1 MICKELNKEFSSK
14 SEMFEALKANKELI
28 IKEKKSQIFKSCDKG
43 QGIAVKGVKID
54 SLKGVQMSDDSYY
67 IAVNTTN
74 ILDSH
79 GDLHVKG
86 IWNKSVKDQQGK
98 NYLVTDHKM
107 ELSNVVAKKENIEMF
122 VSDIN
127 YSSIGKGYEGST
139 QALIYKVNKSDII
152 NPLAKEWLESKS
164 DIEASVR
171 MQYVNVEL
179 ALNSDAKADKEEKA
193 TYDKYINDI
202 ANKSDF
208 EEGIEYFWVVK
219 EAKNVGESSLVLAGS
234 NGATGVINEAADS
247 TSSIDIKT
255 QPSSDIEQ
263 QKVNKISIFN

>member
-1 MICKELNKEFSSK
+1 MICKELNTEFASK

-43 QGIAVKGVKID
+43 SAIAVKGVKID
-54 SLKGVQMSDDSYY
+54 SIKGVKMSDDSYY

-107 ELSNVVAKKENIEMF
+107 ELSNVVAKKENVEMF
-122 VSDIN
+122 VSDIS
-127 YSSIGKGYEGST
+127 YSSIGKSYTGNT

-164 DIEASVR
+164 DIEASVC

-179 ALNSDAKADKEEKA
+179 ALNSNSRADKEEKA
-193 TYDKYINDI
+193 VYDSYINEI
-202 ANKSDF
+202 ANKEDF
-208 EEGIEYFWVVK
+208 DSIDYFWVVK
-219 EAKNVGESSLVLAGS
+219 EAKNVGESSLVLFGS
-234 NGATGVINEAADS
+234 NPATGIINEPLKD
-247 TSSIDIKT
+247 T
-255 QPSSDIEQ
+255 QNNIEPPQ
-263 QKVNKISIFN
+263 GTPEITVNRRKFI

>member
-1 MICKELNKEFSSK
+1 MICKELDKEFAGK
-14 SEMFEALKANKELI
+14 AEMFEALKANKELI

-43 QGIAVKGVKID
+43 QGIAVKGVKVD
-54 SLKGVQMSDDSYY
+54 SIKGVKMDSDYHY

-98 NYLVTDHKM
+98 NYLVLDH
-107 ELSNVVAKKENIEMF
+107 ELAVSSVVARKENVEMF
-122 VSDIN
+122 ISDVSFG
-127 YSSIGKGYEGST
+127 SIGKGYSGET
-139 QALIYKVNKSDII
+139 QALIYKVKKSDVI
-152 NPLAKEWLESKS
+152 NSLAKEWLESGS

-179 ALNSDAKADKEEKA
+179 ALNSDSKGDEEEKA
-193 TYDKYINDI
+193 VYDEYIDKI
-202 ANKSDF
+202 ANVGDF
-208 EEGIEYFWVVK
+208 ENIDYFWVVK

-234 NGATGVINEAADS
+234 NGATGVLNDESAVGNSDSNKCKPQNGFEAFYNVL
-247 TSSIDIKT
+247 K
-255 QPSSDIEQ
+255 
-263 QKVNKISIFN
+263 

>member
-1 MICKELNKEFSSK
+1 MICKELNKEFKDKTS
-14 SEMFEALKANKELI
+14 MFAELKANKELLI
-28 IKEKKSQIFKSCDKG
+28 REKKAQVFKSCDKG
-43 QGIAVKGVKID
+43 TGVNLKGVKID
-54 SLKGVQMSDDSYY
+54 AIKGVNMDNDSYY

-107 ELSNVVAKKENIEMF
+107 ELSNVVAKKENIDMF
-122 VSDIN
+122 VSDIS
-127 YSSIGKGYEGST
+127 YSSISKSFEGST
-139 QALIYKVNKSDII
+139 QALIYRVAKSDII

-179 ALNSDAKADKEEKA
+179 ALNSEAKSDKEEKEVFD
-193 TYDKYINDI
+193 TYIKEI
-202 ANKSDF
+202 ANKNDF
-208 EEGIEYFWVVK
+208 ESIEYFWVVK
-219 EAKNVGESSLVLAGS
+219 EAKNIGESSLVLAGS
-234 NGATGVINEAADS
+234 NGATGVLNEAASS
-247 TSSIDIKT
+247 TSSSKIE
-255 QPSSDIEQ
+255 PSEDT
-263 QKVNKISIFN
+263 QKVNVVIGNKLVF

>member
-1 MICKELNKEFSSK
+1 MICKELNTEFATK

-43 QGIAVKGVKID
+43 SSIAVKGVKVD
-54 SLKGVQMSDDSYY
+54 SLKGVKMSDDSYY

-74 ILDSH
+74 VLDSH

-107 ELSNVVAKKENIEMF
+107 ELSNVVAKKENVEMF
-122 VSDIN
+122 VSDIS

-179 ALNSDAKADKEEKA
+179 ALNSNSISDKEEKA
-193 TYDKYINDI
+193 VYDSYINEI
-202 ANKSDF
+202 ANKEDF
-208 EEGIEYFWVVK
+208 DSIDYFWVVK
-219 EAKNVGESSLVLAGS
+219 EAKNIGESSLVLAGS
-234 NGATGVINEAADS
+234 NAATGVLNEAASS
-247 TSSIDIKT
+247 TSTNNKEV
-255 QPSSDIEQ
+255 QPSKDIEQ
-263 QKVNKISIFN
+263 KEKLSFNNFI